1 MKIAFIGAGSVGF
14 TRQLMRDLLAVP
26 EFCSTQFGFTDISER
41 NLDMVTQ
48 LCAKDIRNNQLPAH
62 ITATTNRREA
72 LRDADY
78 VVNCTRIGG
87 LEAFAQDIEIPLK
100 YGVDQCVGDTICVGG
115 IMYGQRNIPEIL
127 SFGQDIQEM
136 SKPGALLLNYANPMA
151 MNVWA
156 ALEYGPVNTI
166 GLCHG
171 VQNGHAQIADVLGA
185 GSTNEVDI
193 ICAGI
198 NHQTW
203 YTQIRYAGRDIEGE
217 ELLALF
223 EQHPVYSR
231 TEKVRID
238 VLKRFGYYSTESN
251 GHLSEY
257 LPWYRKRSTEIA
269 DWIDLSSWIHGE
281 TGGYL
286 RVCVEGR
293 DWFDRDFPEWMAA
306 EDPPI
311 NADGRS
317 DEHASWILEG
327 LETGRE
333 YRGHINVQN
342 NGVIANLPNDCIV
355 EVPGYFDKNG
365 ISIPRLGNLPT
376 ACAATCNVSVN
387 VQRMAKEAA
396 VHGDIALLKQ
406 AMLHDPLT
414 AAVCNP
420 EEIWQLADEM
430 LVAQAKWLPQYTEE
444 IPAARARL
452 KEATLPTTINNGGA
466 ARLKTRTVE
475 ELRASGEQ
483 GRGTIQQ
490 RTRN

>member
-48 LCAKDIRNNQLPAH
+48 LCEKDIRNNQLPAH

-223 EQHPVYSR
+223 EQHPV
-231 TEKVRID
+231 
-238 VLKRFGYYSTESN
+238 
-251 GHLSEY
+251 
-257 LPWYRKRSTEIA
+257 
-269 DWIDLSSWIHGE
+269 
-281 TGGYL
+281 
-286 RVCVEGR
+286 
-293 DWFDRDFPEWMAA
+293 
-306 EDPPI
+306 
-311 NADGRS
+311 
-317 DEHASWILEG
+317 
-327 LETGRE
+327 
-333 YRGHINVQN
+333 
-342 NGVIANLPNDCIV
+342 
-355 EVPGYFDKNG
+355 
-365 ISIPRLGNLPT
+365 
-376 ACAATCNVSVN
+376 
-387 VQRMAKEAA
+387 
-396 VHGDIALLKQ
+396 
-406 AMLHDPLT
+406 
-414 AAVCNP
+414 
-420 EEIWQLADEM
+420 
-430 LVAQAKWLPQYTEE
+430 
-444 IPAARARL
+444 
-452 KEATLPTTINNGGA
+452 
-466 ARLKTRTVE
+466 
-475 ELRASGEQ
+475 
-483 GRGTIQQ
+483 
-490 RTRN
+490 